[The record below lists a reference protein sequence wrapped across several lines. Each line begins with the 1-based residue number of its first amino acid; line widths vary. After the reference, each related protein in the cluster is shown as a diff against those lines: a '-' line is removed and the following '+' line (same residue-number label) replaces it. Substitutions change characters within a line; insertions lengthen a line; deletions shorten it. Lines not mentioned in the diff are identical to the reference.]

1 MAYKIA
7 LNAGHGIHTSGKRCL
22 KALDPNETREWELNS
37 RICNKIEQKLK
48 AYTGYELIRLDDTT
62 GQTDVALKTRTDK
75 ANAWGADFYLS
86 IHHNAGVKGG
96 LGGGVIA
103 IVYKNVDANTIDW
116 QTKLYNAI
124 IAKTGLKGNRSN
136 PLQKQDL
143 HEVRESK
150 MACVLLE
157 CGFMDSK
164 TDVPIILTDAFADQV
179 ASACVEV
186 LVAKGKLTK
195 KATTTTTTTPKP
207 TATAKKSISEIARE
221 VLKGEWGNGEA
232 RKDNLTKAGYNYSE
246 VQKAVNAL
254 CGITPTKPKVE
265 CFARY
270 FGTTNSLVTAL
281 NTLHIGS
288 SFSYRKK
295 IAKANG
301 ITLYVGSAAQNI
313 KLLNLLKNGKLV
325 KP

>member
-1 MAYKIA
+1 MAFKIA
-7 LNAGHGIHTSGKRCL
+7 LNAGHGMNTAGKRCL
-22 KALDPNETREWELNS
+22 KALDPNETRENYLNR
-37 RICNKIEQKLK
+37 RICDKIEEKLK
-48 AYTGYELIRLDDTT
+48 AYIGYEILRLDDTT
-62 GQTDVALKTRTDK
+62 GKVDIPLKTRTNK
-75 ANAWGADFYLS
+75 ANAFNADFYLA

-150 MACVLLE
+150 MAAVLLE
-157 CGFMDSK
+157 LGFMDSK
-164 TDVPIILTDAFADQV
+164 TDVPIILTDTFADQV

-186 LVAKGKLTK
+186 LVEKGGLSK
-195 KATTTTTTTPKP
+195 KVTVAPKP
-207 TATAKKSISEIARE
+207 EVTAPVKKSVDEIAKE
-221 VLKGEWGNGEA
+221 VLAGKWGNGADRKNRLEA
-232 RKDNLTKAGYNYSE
+232 AGYNYSE
-246 VQKAVNAL
+246 VQSAVNAL
-254 CGITPTKPKVE
+254 CGKTTATAPKVNYY
-265 CFARY
+265 ARY
-270 FGTTNSLVTAL
+270 NGTSGSIVTAL
-281 NTLHIGS
+281 NSLKIGS
-288 SFSYRKK
+288 SFANRKN

-301 ITLYVGSAAQNI
+301 ISLYIGTAAQNI
-313 KLLNLLKNGKLV
+313 KLLNLLKQGKLI